1 MSVAPLSVVS
11 GPQSHAAIA
20 DPAVI
25 LVLRAASAQGNK
37 IMPLPLVAVLMPVTI
52 TWMPPSALVP
62 IAVTHSDTCVP
73 VWDSQPQLPG
83 LGRTDDDCVD
93 SVTLVRQAEAARMAS
108 DIFARAGES
117 LYAGNA
123 TAARIPRG

>member
-1 MSVAPLSVVS
+1 MSTEPLSVTS

-20 DPAVI
+20 DPKVI
-25 LVLRAASAQGNK
+25 LVVRPAFAQGNR
-37 IMPLPLVAVLMPVTI
+37 IMPLPFVALLMPVTI
-52 TWMPPSALVP
+52 TWMPPSALVA
-62 IAVTHSDTCVP
+62 IEGTYLDTGVP
-73 VWDSQPQLPG
+73 VLDSQPQLPG

-93 SVTLVRQAEAARMAS
+93 SVTLVRQADAARMPS

>member
-25 LVLRAASAQGNK
+25 LVVRAASAQGHR
-37 IMPLPLVAVLMPVTI
+37 IMPLPLVAVLIPVTT
-52 TWMPPSALVP
+52 TWMPPSIFVP
-62 IAVTHSDTCVP
+62 IEVTYLDTCVP
-73 VWDSQPQLPG
+73 VLDSQPQLPG

-93 SVTLVRQAEAARMAS
+93 SVTLVRQADAPIMHS
-108 DIFARAGES
+108 YIFS
-117 LYAGNA
+117 S
-123 TAARIPRG
+123 